1 MEQTD
6 LLLGALNAYI
16 RQIYKLVFGKDFMT
30 KRYAG
35 KIILCSQKANSW
47 LYKHILSN
55 APFMAARYGGV
66 ELKIMQEYI
75 LIQHGIKKNYD
86 KNVIKMAKINAGVF
100 DANED
105 ICKKF
110 ALRMMS
116 ASGEVDLLG
125 VWFNWV
131 RHKVPW
137 THALRGKKVLVVHPF
152 DKSISE
158 QYKKKDLLFPDGL
171 LPEFELITFRA
182 VQTIAGVRDDR
193 FKTWFE
199 ALHYMEKEIRKIDFD
214 IAIIGCGAYG
224 FLLAEAVKKMGKQA
238 IHLGGATQILFG
250 IKGKRWDTEPTVSKL
265 YNEHWVRPQ
274 KEECPPQRRKVESGC
289 YW

>member
-1 MEQTD
+1 
-6 LLLGALNAYI
+6 
-16 RQIYKLVFGKDFMT
+16 
-30 KRYAG
+30 
-35 KIILCSQKANSW
+35 
-47 LYKHILSN
+47 
-55 APFMAARYGGV
+55 
-66 ELKIMQEYI
+66 MQEYI

-125 VWFNWV
+125 VWFNNYEDYMIKQYCRNSLLTDLGSLEPYWV